1 MIVGV
6 VKETFPGERRV
17 ALVPAAVAAL
27 TAKDLKVIVEAGAG
41 TAAGFPDA
49 EYQEKGA
56 GIVADRAE
64 VFGKADVVCQV
75 RTLGANPV
83 EGRSDLELIRQGQV
97 LVGLAEPL
105 TDAAPTRDIAARGA
119 ILFGMELMPRI
130 TRAQTMD
137 VLSSQATIQG
147 YKAVL
152 MAASH
157 LPKMFMMMMTAAGTI
172 SAAHVFVIGAGVAGL
187 QAIATARRLGGVVTA
202 YDIRPAVK
210 GEVMSVGAK
219 FLEIEL
225 EAADAEEK
233 GGYAKAMDAEFLR
246 KQREMMARAVADADI
261 VITTAAVPGKKSP
274 VLITGEMVARMRPG
288 SVIVDLAA
296 ERGGNCELTKA
307 DQVTT
312 EYGVTILGPTNLPA
326 EVPYHASQMYA
337 RNVQTFLLHLIKE
350 GELQLDTDD
359 EITEQTMLTRDGEI
373 VQRRVCEIFG
383 IDAPAGKTSEPDDA
397 PVAAA
402 EVPEGST
409 E

>member
-6 VKETFPGERRV
+6 PCETFSGERRV

-27 TAKDLKVIVEAGAG
+27 TAKDLEVIVEAGAG
-41 TAAGFPDA
+41 SASGFPDA
-49 EYQEKGA
+49 EYREKGA

-64 VFGKADVVCQV
+64 VFGKADVICQV

-83 EGRSDLELIRQGQV
+83 EGRGDLELIRQGQV

-105 TDAAPTRDIAARGA
+105 SDLAPSREIAGRGA

-152 MAASH
+152 TAASH

-187 QAIATARRLGGVVTA
+187 QAIATARRLGGVVHA

-210 GEVMSVGAK
+210 GEVMSLGAK

-225 EAADAEEK
+225 DAADAEGK
-233 GGYAKAMDAEFLR
+233 GGYAKAMDDEFIR
-246 KQREMMARAVADADI
+246 KQREMMAKAVADADI
-261 VITTAAVPGKKSP
+261 VITTAAVPGRKSP
-274 VLITGEMVARMRPG
+274 VLVTSEMVAGMRPG

-296 ERGGNCELTKA
+296 ERGGNCEYTVA
-307 DQVTT
+307 DKVTI
-312 EYGVTILGPTNLPA
+312 EHGVTILGPTNLPA
-326 EVPYHASQMYA
+326 EVPNHASQMYA
-337 RNVQTFLLHLIKE
+337 RNVQTFLLHLIKD
-350 GELQLDTDD
+350 GEMQFDMDD
-359 EITEQTMLTRDGEI
+359 EITEQTMLTRDGEV
-373 VQRRVCEIFG
+373 VQRRVREIFG
-383 IDAPAGKTSEPDDA
+383 IDTAETAK
-397 PVAAA
+397 VAA
-402 EVPEGST
+402 EGSAD
-409 E
+409 

>member
-6 VKETFPGERRV
+6 PCETFPGERRV

-27 TAKDLKVIVEAGAG
+27 TAKDLKVIVQAGAG
-41 TAAGFPDA
+41 SASGFPDA
-49 EYQEKGA
+49 EYREKGA

-64 VFGKADVVCQV
+64 IFSKADVICQV

-83 EGRSDLELIRQGQV
+83 EGRGDLELIRQGQI

-105 TDAAPTRDIAARGA
+105 SDLAPSREIAGRGA

-152 MAASH
+152 TAASH

-187 QAIATARRLGGVVTA
+187 QAIATARRLGGVVHA
-202 YDIRPAVK
+202 FDIRPAVK
-210 GEVMSVGAK
+210 GEVMSLGAK

-225 EAADAEEK
+225 DAADAEGK
-233 GGYAKAMDAEFLR
+233 GGYAKAMDDEFIR
-246 KQREMMARAVADADI
+246 KQREMMGKAVADADI
-261 VITTAAVPGKKSP
+261 VITTAAVPGRKSP
-274 VLITGEMVARMRPG
+274 VLVTSEMVAGMRPG

-296 ERGGNCELTKA
+296 ERGGNCELTVA
-307 DQVTT
+307 DKVTI
-312 EYGVTILGPTNLPA
+312 EHGVTILGPTNLPA
-326 EVPYHASQMYA
+326 EVPNHASQMYA
-337 RNVQTFLLHLIKE
+337 RNVQTFLLHLIKD
-350 GELQLDTDD
+350 GEMQFDMDD
-359 EITEQTMLTRDGEI
+359 EITEQTMLTRDGEV
-373 VQRRVCEIFG
+373 VQRRVREIFG
-383 IDAPAGKTSEPDDA
+383 IDTAEPAE
-397 PVAAA
+397 VAA
-402 EVPEGST
+402 EGSAD
-409 E
+409 

>member
-27 TAKDLKVIVEAGAG
+27 TAKDLKVIVEAGSG

-56 GIVADRAE
+56 GIAARAE

-105 TDAAPTRDIAARGA
+105 TDVAPTRDIAARGA

-130 TRAQTMD
+130 SRAQTMD

-233 GGYAKAMDAEFLR
+233 GGYAKAMDAEFIR

-274 VLITGEMVARMRPG
+274 VLITGEMVARMRRG

-296 ERGGNCELTKA
+296 ERGGNCELTRA
-307 DQVTT
+307 DQVTN
-312 EYGVTILGPTNLPA
+312 EHGVTILGPTNLPA

-359 EITEQTMLTRDGEI
+359 EITAQTMLTRDGEI
-373 VQRRVCEIFG
+373 VHRRVREIFG
-383 IDAPAGKTSEPDDA
+383 IDTPEPAEPTEV
-397 PVAAA
+397 VA
-402 EVPEGST
+402 EGSS